1 MVDIEIHDA
10 LPNTA
15 ILARCQTAYR
25 FHGKATIHALI
36 VLAKHKQKPP
46 FSVPFYILM
55 LVQLK
60 LITFNLPE
68 RNFKITRYN

>member
-1 MVDIEIHDA
+1 M
-10 LPNTA
+10 
-15 ILARCQTAYR
+15 
-25 FHGKATIHALI
+25 
-36 VLAKHKQKPP
+36 
-46 FSVPFYILM
+46 PFYILM

>member
-25 FHGKATIHALI
+25 FHGKATMHALI
-36 VLAKHKQKPP
+36 VITKHKKKGTLRGAFLHSDACSAQTNN
-46 FSVPFYILM
+46 
-55 LVQLK
+55 VQF
-60 LITFNLPE
+60 T
-68 RNFKITRYN
+68 